1 MLRITL
7 RYVKNY
13 SPLLFLIYINDLP
26 ASLNHA
32 KPRMFADDTNLT
44 FKAETVREL
53 EHQVNHDL
61 ENINQWLIA
70 NKLFVNMTKT
80 EYMIIASDNRFSNM
94 IENPNFYIGNE
105 TINRVSILRPW
116 VYTSMRNFLGQNI

>member
-1 MLRITL
+1 
-7 RYVKNY
+7 
-13 SPLLFLIYINDLP
+13 
-26 ASLNHA
+26 
-32 KPRMFADDTNLT
+32 
-44 FKAETVREL
+44 
-53 EHQVNHDL
+53 
-61 ENINQWLIA
+61 
-70 NKLFVNMTKT
+70 MTKT